1 MIAKETQSSRNAA
14 EERKSAPRRG
24 VKSEEKTPA
33 RKRRAAAA
41 AYRAQREGRQ
51 ADPFGPARGTLLFRQ
66 SLLPM
71 VEHVHHID
79 QTSLRVGVIWLLI
92 LPILLLV
99 IRRLTG
105 SSKVAF
111 LIIWI
116 VGMFI
121 ISAALILVAYAD
133 HELKRFLEDVKQYV
147 PAATD
152 TELDELLQKLESD
165 GALNLDGLGS
175 TREILRGALERR
187 RERRESGLPES
198 EEETLRRLRIEAW
211 LQRLEQ
217 RRGKE
222 ESDAEYSQDHTD

>member
-1 MIAKETQSSRNAA
+1 MELKEKQTPQRPQ
-14 EERKSAPRRG
+14 EERRSAPRRG
-24 VKSEEKTPA
+24 RPTEDKTPA
-33 RKRRAAAA
+33 QKRRAAAA
-41 AYRAQREGRQ
+41 AHRARRDGRQ
-51 ADPFGPARGTLLFRQ
+51 TDAIYGSGEQLFRE

-71 VEHVHHID
+71 VEHVHRID

-92 LPILLLV
+92 LPALLIV

-121 ISAALILVAYAD
+121 ISAALILIAYAD
-133 HELKRFLEDVKQYV
+133 HELKRFLEGAKQYA
-147 PAATD
+147 PTASDA
-152 TELDELLQKLESD
+152 ELDELLSELESEA
-165 GALNLDGLGS
+165 GSNLERLAEI
-175 TREILRGALERR
+175 RAILRDALERR
-187 RERRESGLPES
+187 RAGRAESAES
-198 EEETLRRLRIEAW
+198 AEETARVRRIEEW

-222 ESDAEYSQDHTD
+222 ESDAEHSQDHSN

>member
-1 MIAKETQSSRNAA
+1 
-14 EERKSAPRRG
+14 
-24 VKSEEKTPA
+24 
-33 RKRRAAAA
+33 
-41 AYRAQREGRQ
+41 
-51 ADPFGPARGTLLFRQ
+51 
-66 SLLPM
+66 M

-165 GALNLDGLGS
+165 GALDLDGLGS

-198 EEETLRRLRIEAW
+198 EEETLRRLRIETW